1 MSIGKSKNKKERKK
15 INDDMVPMW
24 RNWSVATLIATLQ
37 LLDIY
42 KLMPKANQKHLAK
55 FQTVRT
61 EKKSAIEKL
70 QYGKCKL

>member
-24 RNWSVATLIATLQ
+24 LNWSVATLIATLQ

-42 KLMPKANQKHLAK
+42 RLGHSHTNRKTTKFWIKKL
-55 FQTVRT
+55 
-61 EKKSAIEKL
+61 S
-70 QYGKCKL
+70 

>member
-24 RNWSVATLIATLQ
+24 LNWSVATLIATLQ

-42 KLMPKANQKHLAK
+42 RLVNPCVFALLRSSLTCLSFIINN
-55 FQTVRT
+55 
-61 EKKSAIEKL
+61 
-70 QYGKCKL
+70 